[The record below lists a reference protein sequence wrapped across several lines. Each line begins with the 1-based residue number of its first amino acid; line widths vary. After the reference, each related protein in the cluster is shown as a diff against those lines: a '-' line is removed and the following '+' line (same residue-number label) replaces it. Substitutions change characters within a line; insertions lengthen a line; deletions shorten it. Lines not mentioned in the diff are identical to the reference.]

1 MNDFLYFLPY
11 LIVCAGV
18 TYLVRLLP
26 LLLVKKK
33 ITNRFICSFL
43 YYVPYAVLGVMT
55 VPAIFGSTASLW
67 SALAGFLVAVIL
79 SFLERG
85 LLTVAAASCAT
96 VYIVELILASIPMLA

>member
-1 MNDFLYFLPY
+1 MTVNSIWVAIL
-11 LIVCAGV
+11 VMAGV
-18 TYLVRLLP
+18 TYLIRVAPLVLIRREIKNQTVR
-26 LLLVKKK
+26 
-33 ITNRFICSFL
+33 SFL